1 MKVFESTQDISFGP
15 IKFIKIDGRFRYT
28 ARSAEEER
36 VLENSYY
43 AKRGIVTVIDDG
55 KPKENAHA
63 SAPTPSPAPE
73 PSPAPA
79 ASDSDADPWAIV
91 EVPEV
96 RTNRQG
102 IEWLMA
108 NKGERFKVLSRDG
121 LVALAARHGV
131 SFPNLNPKKK

>member
-1 MKVFESTQDISFGP
+1 MYLSRNEITFNTPFGR
-15 IKFIKIDGRFRYT
+15 IRFASRSDGLYT
-28 ARSAEEER
+28 YAPVNEEEDKW
-36 VLENSYY
+36 LNDY
-43 AKRGIVTVIDDG
+43 ASKTGLFFRDAPLTEQ
-55 KPKENAHA
+55 K
-63 SAPTPSPAPE
+63 SA
-73 PSPAPA
+73 PAPA
-79 ASDSDADPWAIV
+79 ASESEADPWAIV

-131 SFPNLNPKKK
+131 SFPNLNLKKK

>member
-1 MKVFESTQDISFGP
+1 MYLSRNEITFNTPFGR
-15 IKFIKIDGRFRYT
+15 IRFASRSDGLYT
-28 ARSAEEER
+28 YAPVNEEEDKW
-36 VLENSYY
+36 LNDY
-43 AKRGIVTVIDDG
+43 ASKTGLFFRDAPLTEQ
-55 KPKENAHA
+55 K
-63 SAPTPSPAPE
+63 SAPAPE

-79 ASDSDADPWAIV
+79 PSADDPWALV

-121 LVALAARHGV
+121 LVDLAARHGV
-131 SFPNLNPKKK
+131 SFPNLNVKKK

>member
-15 IKFIKIDGRFRYT
+15 IKFSKIDGRFRYT
-28 ARSAEEER
+28 ARTAEEES

-43 AKRGIVTVIDDG
+43 AKRGIITVLCDDG
-55 KPKENAHA
+55 VRDEVAAK
-63 SAPTPSPAPE
+63 PAPSSS

-79 ASDSDADPWAIV
+79 ASESEADPWAIV

>member
-1 MKVFESTQDISFGP
+1 MFISKVGLSIQMGDRSLRFVQSGSDMYAYTPKTKEEAEWLRSNSMYKSGLVWE
-15 IKFIKIDGRFRYT
+15 DG
-28 ARSAEEER
+28 AGEDAAAE
-36 VLENSYY
+36 
-43 AKRGIVTVIDDG
+43 
-55 KPKENAHA
+55 PA
-63 SAPTPSPAPE
+63 SE
-73 PSPAPA
+73 PVSSPAPA
-79 ASDSDADPWAIV
+79 AAADDPWAIV